1 MTDWWTVPYPKH
13 PDPPDVSL
21 PRTLYPPKMGE
32 GFFNG
37 DDVTAYKRAV
47 SRLGRWPWD
56 PEGWDDGYA
65 DTFAYGTSGNVK
77 DTGVKGIQRQ
87 SGLDQSA
94 MLGPHTFEILRTAM
108 IPYALAHGGARAF
121 DGVALD
127 LLRGYSAPAGGGV
140 PDLGPV
146 FAGGK
151 SVLDHDL
158 THITGGLPDY
168 PAFDDAYT
176 AGTAIIA
183 PEPLEITGQS
193 SSNPGDAFYARGD
206 SGLEY
211 WFGHLTSSPPDG
223 GRFNK
228 GAKLS
233 SVLDHDVGGGPHVHG
248 GIDGRSV
255 MGHQFE
261 AHDNYTHG
269 APTIGEQLSE
279 AL

>member
-108 IPYALAHGGARAF
+108 IPYALAQG
-121 DGVALD
+121 L
-127 LLRGYSAPAGGGV
+127 
-140 PDLGPV
+140 LGPGRRRRPRLGPGV
-146 FAGGK
+146 RRRQERARPRP
-151 SVLDHDL
+151 HP
-158 THITGGLPDY
+158 HHRR
-168 PAFDDAYT
+168 T
-176 AGTAIIA
+176 A
-183 PEPLEITGQS
+183 
-193 SSNPGDAFYARGD
+193 
-206 SGLEY
+206 
-211 WFGHLTSSPPDG
+211 
-223 GRFNK
+223 
-228 GAKLS
+228 
-233 SVLDHDVGGGPHVHG
+233 
-248 GIDGRSV
+248 
-255 MGHQFE
+255 
-261 AHDNYTHG
+261 
-269 APTIGEQLSE
+269 
-279 AL
+279 